1 MDLLDVVKIDEAID
15 LQVSLME
22 KIGYKKKI
30 QIKTCHSLGY
40 ILAKD
45 LISKDDLPCFRK
57 STMDGY
63 AINYK
68 DSLGA
73 TDSIPSMLK
82 VVEEIQMGNI
92 PQKKLK
98 RGEAS
103 KIYTG
108 GMVPEGADAVL
119 PIEYTEILSKKLISI
134 SKPVVFMENIIDIGD
149 DSKVGDIYEK
159 EGKIIDPE
167 TIAMAASLGYEKI
180 EVYDK
185 LKCKILSTGDEII
198 PVNSKLVPG
207 KSRDINSYMLYSML
221 KNMGI
226 DVLSM
231 KHLEDD
237 KDLIKKEF
245 EEDLDLIIIS
255 GSSSKGNKD
264 FVPEISKELNPGMIY
279 HGISIKPGK
288 PTSLSQNNNT
298 MILGLPGNPISAYA
312 VFRTVFQKAYEKY
325 FKIEENLKIK
335 CKIKRNI
342 ANTSAKT
349 MICLVEIKKEG
360 DVLVA
365 SPIFGF
371 SNNISLLKKAKG
383 YIVIDEYVEGI
394 KENEKVWVNLIRWEI
409 FIWIQKN

>member
-30 QIKTCHSLGY
+30 KIRTCDSLGY

-119 PIEYTEILSKKLISI
+119 PIEFTEILSKKLISI

-180 EVYDK
+180 EVYEK

-198 PVNSKLVPG
+198 QVNSKLVPG
-207 KSRDINSYMLYSML
+207 KSRDINSYMLYSLL

-226 DVLSM
+226 DVLSK
-231 KHLEDD
+231 KHLEDK
-237 KDLIKKEF
+237 KDLIKKEL

-325 FKIEENLKIK
+325 FKIDENLKIK
-335 CKIKRNI
+335 CKIERNI

-360 DVLVA
+360 DELVA

-394 KENEKVWVNLIRWEI
+394 KENEKVWVNLIR
-409 FIWIQKN
+409 

>member
-1 MDLLDVVKIDEAID
+1 MDLLDVVKIDQAID

-30 QIKTCHSLGY
+30 QIKTCDSLGY

-45 LISKDDLPCFRK
+45 LISKDNLPCFRK

-82 VVEEIQMGNI
+82 VIEEIQMGNV

-159 EGKIIDPE
+159 EGKVIDPE

-180 EVYDK
+180 EVYEK

-207 KSRDINSYMLYSML
+207 KSRDINSYMLYSLL

-226 DVLSM
+226 DVISM

-237 KDLIKKEF
+237 KDLIKKEL

-264 FVPEISKELNPGMIY
+264 FVPEISKKLNPGMIY

-325 FKIEENLKIK
+325 FKIDENLKIK

-349 MICLVEIKKEG
+349 MICLVEIKKER
-360 DVLVA
+360 DELVA

-394 KENEKVWVNLIRWEI
+394 KENKKVWVNLIRWEI
-409 FIWIQKN
+409 FI

>member
-22 KIGYKKKI
+22 KIGYKRKI
-30 QIKTCHSLGY
+30 QMKTCHSLGY

-92 PQKKLK
+92 PQKKIK

-108 GMVPEGADAVL
+108 GMVPEEADAVL
-119 PIEYTEILSKKLISI
+119 PIEFTEVLSKKLISI

-149 DSKVGDIYEK
+149 DSKIGDIYEK

-180 EVYDK
+180 EVYEK

-207 KSRDINSYMLYSML
+207 KSRDINSYMLYSLL
-221 KNMGI
+221 KKMGI
-226 DVLSM
+226 DVISI
-231 KHLEDD
+231 KHLEDK
-237 KDLIKKEF
+237 KDLIKKEL

-298 MILGLPGNPISAYA
+298 MIFGLPGNPISAYA

-325 FKIEENLKIK
+325 FKIDENLKIK

-360 DVLVA
+360 DELVA

-394 KENEKVWVNLIRWEI
+394 KENEKVWVNLIR
-409 FIWIQKN
+409 

>member
-159 EGKIIDPE
+159 EGKVIDPE

-198 PVNSKLVPG
+198 PVNANLVPG
-207 KSRDINSYMLYSML
+207 KSRDINSYMLYSLL
-221 KNMGI
+221 KKMGI

-237 KDLIKKEF
+237 KDLIKKEL
-245 EEDLDLIIIS
+245 EENLDLIIIS

-264 FVPEISKELNPGMIY
+264 FVPEISKKLNPGMIY

-325 FKIEENLKIK
+325 FKIDKNLKIK

-360 DVLVA
+360 DGLVA

-394 KENEKVWVNLIRWEI
+394 KENEKVWVNLII
-409 FIWIQKN
+409 

>member
-15 LQVSLME
+15 LQVYLME

-45 LISKDDLPCFRK
+45 LISKDNLPCFRK

-119 PIEYTEILSKKLISI
+119 PIEYTEVLSKKLISI

-159 EGKIIDPE
+159 EGKVIDPE

-180 EVYDK
+180 EVYEK

-207 KSRDINSYMLYSML
+207 KSRDINSYMLYSLL

-226 DVLSM
+226 DVISM

-237 KDLIKKEF
+237 KDLIKKEL

-264 FVPEISKELNPGMIY
+264 FVPEISKKLNPGMIY

-312 VFRTVFQKAYEKY
+312 VFRTIFQKAYEKY
-325 FKIEENLKIK
+325 FKIDENLKIK

-360 DVLVA
+360 DELVA

-394 KENEKVWVNLIRWEI
+394 KENKKVWVNLIRWEI
-409 FIWIQKN
+409 FI